1 MKSAKPAPKAP
12 TLRVEK
18 GRAVQVEFLPG
29 RVAELP
35 AFEAAGVGRFVVCK
49 LAKQADGRY
58 ALVPQEWSQ
67 FVRVTRHLCRDLG
80 LPCSRR
86 QLERLARAGF
96 LESSQV
102 TPRGLW
108 VSLSS
113 IIEHF
118 HATRIVE
125 GELSWWTRERK
136 ETYYYANEAKAP
148 EEKPVRRK
156 AEAKEVPEKAKKPA
170 RPGESRQLDLF
181 AA

>member
-1 MKSAKPAPKAP
+1 MNPAKSAPKAP

-18 GRAVQVEFLPG
+18 GRTVQVEFLPG

-35 AFEAAGVGRFVVCK
+35 AFEAAGIGRFVVCK

-58 ALVPQEWSQ
+58 ALVPQQWHH

-108 VSLSS
+108 VSLPS

-125 GELSWWTRERK
+125 GELGWWTRERR

-148 EEKPVRRK
+148 EERPVRRK
-156 AEAKEVPEKAKKPA
+156 PEAKKAKMPA
-170 RPGESRQLDLF
+170 RPGEERQLQLF
-181 AA
+181 VA